1 MAGNH
6 WTNFSH
12 TVASFHQWH
21 STARGLLLLT
31 SHFIPIVMQFCRFS
45 DYELHN
51 GGRNQQIRSLAMWM
65 DIGYTKKEPGKST
78 SSILLLYISLY
89 HTTNPTLC
97 FSPLIPL
104 PPAVYGKLP
113 TWFKSAFLFEFP
125 LYSRNFPPE
134 EQNW

>member
-6 WTNFSH
+6 RTNFSH

-21 STARGLLLLT
+21 STARGLLLT
-31 SHFIPIVMQFCRFS
+31 SDLVTIVMQFCRFS
-45 DYELHN
+45 DDELHN
-51 GGRNQQIRSLAMWM
+51 GGRNQQIRSLAMWL
-65 DIGYTKKEPGKST
+65 DTGYTNKEPGKST
-78 SSILLLYISLY
+78 SSMLFYISVY
-89 HTTNPTLC
+89 QTTNPNLC

-113 TWFKSAFLFEFP
+113 TWFKSVFLFEFP